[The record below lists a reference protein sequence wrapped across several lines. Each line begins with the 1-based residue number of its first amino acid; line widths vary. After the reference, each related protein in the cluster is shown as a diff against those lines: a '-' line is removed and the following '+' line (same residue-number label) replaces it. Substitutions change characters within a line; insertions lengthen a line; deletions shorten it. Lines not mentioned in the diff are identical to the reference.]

1 MRRGAWLMLLLVG
14 SASLLAHLPASLLD
28 ARLAAVSGQCWRL
41 AAASG
46 TVWQGEGQLMYVAA
60 SGEVLPMS
68 RLAWRWQPAALRQLA
83 LGWQIDS
90 DGTIAQARLQW
101 GGVAVENLQLQ
112 VPVAAVTAFS
122 PRWHSARLGG
132 VLQLHVPQWQLAGR
146 EVQGGATL
154 GWQAASSPLSR
165 LQPFG
170 SYALDAQGQG
180 SQVLLTLRTVHGPLQ
195 MQGQGSYSGNGL
207 QFAGTAA
214 SEAADYEALKPVLL
228 MLGQP
233 NGPTSVAWQLR

>member
-1 MRRGAWLMLLLVG
+1 MTRGVWLILLLAG

-28 ARLAAVSGQCWRL
+28 ARLAAATGQRWRL
-41 AAASG
+41 AGASG
-46 TVWQGEGQLMYVAA
+46 TLWQGGGQLMYVAA

-68 RLAWRWQPAALRQLA
+68 KLAWRWQPAALRQLA
-83 LGWQIDS
+83 LVWQIDS
-90 DGTIAQARLQW
+90 DGTIGQAQLHW
-101 GGVAVENLQLQ
+101 GGAALENLQLQ

-132 VLQLHVPQWQLAGR
+132 VLQLHVPKWQLAGGQQ
-146 EVQGGATL
+146 QGVATL

-195 MQGQGSYSGNGL
+195 IQGQGSYSGSGL
-207 QFAGTAA
+207 QFAGTAG
-214 SEAADYEALKPVLL
+214 SETADYEALKPVLL

-233 NGPTSVAWQLR
+233 NGPASVAWQWR

>member
-1 MRRGAWLMLLLVG
+1 MTRGVWLILLLAG

-28 ARLAAVSGQCWRL
+28 ARLAAATGQRWRL
-41 AAASG
+41 AGASG
-46 TVWQGEGQLMYVAA
+46 TLWQGGGQLMYVAA

-68 RLAWRWQPAALRQLA
+68 KLAWRWQPAALRQLA
-83 LGWQIDS
+83 LVWQIDS
-90 DGTIAQARLQW
+90 DGTIGQVQLHW
-101 GGVAVENLQLQ
+101 GEAALENLQLQ

-132 VLQLHVPQWQLAGR
+132 VLQLHVPKWQLAGGQQ
-146 EVQGGATL
+146 QGVATL

-195 MQGQGSYSGNGL
+195 IQGQGSYSGSGL
-207 QFAGTAA
+207 QFAGTAG
-214 SEAADYEALKPVLL
+214 SETADYEALKPVLL

-233 NGPTSVAWQLR
+233 NGPASVAWQWR